1 MELGVSDRQESI
13 NLESRQEVMVPHR
26 RQPAQ
31 HLRHTS
37 GRASRAFHGGRRCR
51 RTSYTRPT
59 ASRIPGPQPTTD
71 RMRSGEDSAARCRS
85 DTARGQSHTRTH
97 GRRASTQILHG
108 FCDTCSNQAR
118 SCHIKRCT
126 VRDDTEA
133 RHNRNSAAAAVNRRH
148 IHKPGTRWHR

>member
-1 MELGVSDRQESI
+1 MELGERQIGEHKLGVKTGSDGTSEA
-13 NLESRQEVMVPHR
+13 
-26 RQPAQ
+26 PASTAS
-31 HLRHTS
+31 TS

-59 ASRIPGPQPTTD
+59 ASRIPEPQPTTD
-71 RMRSGEDSAARCRS
+71 RMRSGEDGAARCRS

-108 FCDTCSNQAR
+108 FCDTCANQAR
-118 SCHIKRCT
+118 SRHIERCT
-126 VRDDTEA
+126 VRDDTET

-148 IHKPGTRWHR
+148 INKPGTRRHR